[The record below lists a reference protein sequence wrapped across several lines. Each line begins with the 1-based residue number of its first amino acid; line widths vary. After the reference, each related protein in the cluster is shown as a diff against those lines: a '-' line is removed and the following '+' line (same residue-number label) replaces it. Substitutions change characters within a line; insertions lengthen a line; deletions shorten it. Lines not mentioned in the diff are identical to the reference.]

1 MSHLA
6 RPARRCANDCSVRR
20 QGWARVRELTYV
32 LACGIMGSAEGVR
45 KRWERI
51 QAVSHDNSKLM
62 NHTAQAVVYPVRHE
76 LVESPDALS
85 KRSDRT
91 RRVRHVWRAQT

>member
-1 MSHLA
+1 MSHLT
-6 RPARRCANDCSVRR
+6 RPASVDANDCSARR

-51 QAVSHDNSKLM
+51 QAVSNDNSKLM
-62 NHTAQAVVYPVRHE
+62 HHTAQAVVYPVRYE
-76 LVESPDALS
+76 PVESPDALS

-91 RRVRHVWRAQT
+91 RRVRRVWRPQA